1 LQWELTPEPGGQL
14 LLHNSG
20 PRHGAAT
27 VNIREHLGGSDRGTE
42 WDDVRAVSHGS
53 GQALLH
59 RIETSHGGLTSI
71 SREAGRGG
79 RVRLSGGISDDAAD
93 KCERTCDVEGYSQR
107 ASGHA
112 ANKACIDVCLE
123 GRGISLSG
131 PSSPSAAL
139 TGQHRLSTL
148 ETSSAQPRAQPHI
161 GRGRATT
168 MSAAQRLLAKL
179 QHGGQTAGSSLASVM
194 HTQGV
199 RPSHLPRADADT
211 LERAEGVDASVS
223 AKEAK
228 VRAALHQSYQVPPAL
243 TIRAIDC

>member
-1 LQWELTPEPGGQL
+1 MQSELTTEPWGQL

-20 PRHGAAT
+20 PHHGAAT
-27 VNIREHLGGSDRGTE
+27 VNIRKHLGGSYIGTE

-53 GQALLH
+53 GQALLN

-79 RVRLSGGISDDAAD
+79 RVRLSEGVSDNAEN
-93 KCERTCDVEGYSQR
+93 KCERTCDVEGYSKR

-112 ANKACIDVCLE
+112 ANKACVDVCLE

-139 TGQHRLSTL
+139 TDQHRLSTL
-148 ETSSAQPRAQPHI
+148 EKSSAQPHI

-179 QHGGQTAGSSLASVM
+179 QHGGASPSHTAGSSLATVM

-199 RPSHLPRADADT
+199 RPSHLPRADADK
-211 LERAEGVDASVS
+211 LERAESADASIS
-223 AKEAK
+223 TKEAR
-228 VRAALHQSYQVPPAL
+228 VREALHQSYQVPPAL
-243 TIRAIDC
+243 TIRAID